1 MLTRSPTNAAAPGS
15 QSSRLSLS
23 KALKIPAGLAASG
36 LLMLIRVY
44 QVAIS
49 PFTRPRCRFQP
60 TCSEYARQALV
71 VHGFLRGSLLA
82 IKRLARC
89 HPFTDGGVDLVP
101 RCCDDNPKITEKSQ

>member
-1 MLTRSPTNAAAPGS
+1 MLTRSPTNASAPES

-23 KALKIPAGLAASG
+23 KAWKIPAGVAASG

-49 PFTRPRCRFQP
+49 PFTKPRCRFLP
-60 TCSEYARQALV
+60 TCSEYARQAIV

>member
-1 MLTRSPTNAAAPGS
+1 MLTRSSTNASASKS
-15 QSSRLSLS
+15 QSSRISHLTG
-23 KALKIPAGLAASG
+23 LKILAGLATSG

-49 PFTRPRCRFQP
+49 PFTRPRCKFQP

-101 RCCDDNPKITEKSQ
+101 RCCNHNPKITEKSL

>member
-1 MLTRSPTNAAAPGS
+1 MLTRNPTNASAPGS
-15 QSSRLSLS
+15 YGSRLSLS
-23 KALKIPAGLAASG
+23 KALQIPAGMAARG
-36 LLMLIRVY
+36 LLMLIWVY

-49 PFTRPRCRFQP
+49 PLTRPRCRFQP

-82 IKRLARC
+82 IKRIARC
-89 HPFTDGGVDLVP
+89 HPFADGGVDLVP

>member
-1 MLTRSPTNAAAPGS
+1 MLTRSPTNAPVPGS
-15 QSSRLSLS
+15 HSSRLSLS
-23 KALKIPAGLAASG
+23 KALQIPAGMAARG

-49 PFTRPRCRFQP
+49 PLTRPRCRFQP

-82 IKRLARC
+82 IKRIARC

>member
-1 MLTRSPTNAAAPGS
+1 MLTRSHTNAPVPVPH
-15 QSSRLSLS
+15 SSRLYLS
-23 KALKIPAGLAASG
+23 KALQITAGMAARG
-36 LLMLIRVY
+36 LLMLIWVY

-49 PFTRPRCRFQP
+49 PLTRPRCRFQP

-82 IKRLARC
+82 IKRIARC

>member
-1 MLTRSPTNAAAPGS
+1 MLRRSPTNAPPPVS
-15 QSSRLSLS
+15 HSSRLSLS
-23 KALKIPAGLAASG
+23 EALKITAGMVTSG

-49 PFTRPRCRFQP
+49 PFTMPRCRFQP

-71 VHGFLRGSLLA
+71 THGFLRGSLLG
-82 IKRLARC
+82 IKRLLRC

-101 RCCDDNPKITEKSQ
+101 RCCDDNPKINEKSQ